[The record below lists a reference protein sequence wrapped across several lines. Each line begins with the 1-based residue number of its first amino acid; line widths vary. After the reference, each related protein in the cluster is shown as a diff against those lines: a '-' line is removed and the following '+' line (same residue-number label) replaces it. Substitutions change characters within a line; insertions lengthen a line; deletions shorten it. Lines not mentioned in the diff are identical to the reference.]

1 MNNIIVK
8 ILKSEYQAAPGKLA
22 DAELHFSGGEL
33 DGLKLVGFAVWQ
45 KRDGDG
51 QNVSF
56 PSRQFTMHGE
66 RRTFSLLRWVAERS
80 AQDRLAEVVLQA
92 YREKEQERSDQV
104 NS

>member
-8 ILKSEYQAAPGKLA
+8 ILKSEYKSAPGKLA

-45 KRDGDG
+45 NRDGDG

-92 YREKEQERSDQV
+92 YREREHGQAGVDTQ
-104 NS
+104 